1 MNEENNNQNFTLTQE
16 KSITI
21 FEENILC
28 LMQVELLNQLNTYRM

>member
-1 MNEENNNQNFTLTQE
+1 MNEANNNQNFTFTQE

-21 FEENILC
+21 FEKNILC